1 MGMTVRIF
9 IKIVVGIF
17 PKKRAKVNVKFENL
31 LKSEKF
37 DIMKAMTK
45 SKFLIKGLG
54 GKKSLSGVI
63 GVNGAKNAALKL
75 MAASILFKGE
85 IMLKNIPDIED
96 IKHTAN
102 LLDKLGFAV
111 KRVGKRAYKIKP
123 TKHINYELSRE
134 TAKRLRASIVL
145 VGPILARL
153 GKVKFPH
160 PGGCVIGKRPI
171 DFFLDGFKKMGARVV
186 DKNGSYFISTQSG
199 KLKGAEILLRVPS
212 VTGTETF
219 MMAGT
224 LAKGTTIIKN
234 AAMEPEI
241 VHLAEFLVSS
251 GAKISGAGTPTITIK
266 GGGLLSRKKAYT
278 AMPDRIEAGSF
289 LILGALAA
297 KDLLIKNCNPDH
309 LEILVDALRSAGIKI
324 DTAKNS
330 IRVRGLKNNHKP
342 LDIKTHE
349 YPGFPTDLQAPMT
362 IFLTQAA
369 GESFVFETIFEGRL
383 NYTESLVTMGADIKT
398 MDPHRIIVKGPS
410 PLHGKVLE
418 SPDLRA
424 GLAFVLAA
432 IIASGNSVVH
442 NVRNIDRGYERVE
455 ERLRKIGVDIARVDA
470 EEVRMGL

>member
-1 MGMTVRIF
+1 M
-9 IKIVVGIF
+9 
-17 PKKRAKVNVKFENL
+17 A
-31 LKSEKF
+31 
-37 DIMKAMTK
+37 K
-45 SKFLIKGLG
+45 SKFLINGLG
-54 GKKSLSGVI
+54 GKKTLSGVI

-75 MAASILFKGE
+75 MAASILFKDE
-85 IMLKNIPDIED
+85 VVFKNIPDIED
-96 IKHTAN
+96 IKHTAH
-102 LLDKLGFAV
+102 LLGELGFSV
-111 KRVGKRAYKIKP
+111 KKEGKRTYKIKP
-123 TKHINYELSRE
+123 TKHINCELSRG

-145 VGPILARL
+145 VGPILARF

-171 DFFLDGFKKMGARVV
+171 DLFLDGFKKMGARVV
-186 DKNGSYFISTQSG
+186 DRNGNYFISTQSG

-219 MMAGT
+219 MMAAT
-224 LAKGTTIIKN
+224 LAKGVTTIKN

-241 VHLAEFLVSS
+241 AHLAEFLISS
-251 GAKISGAGTPTITIK
+251 GAQISGAGTPTITVK
-266 GGGLLSRKKAYT
+266 GGGLLSRKKPHT
-278 AMPDRIEAGSF
+278 TMPDRIEAGSF

-297 KDLLIKNCNPDH
+297 RDLLIKNCNPNH
-309 LEILVDALRSAGIKI
+309 LEILIDALRNSGIKI

-330 IRVRGLKNNHKP
+330 IRVRGLRGNHKP
-342 LDIKTHE
+342 LNIKTHE

-362 IFLTQAA
+362 VFLTQAA

-424 GLAFVLAA
+424 GLAFVVAA
-432 IIASGNSVVH
+432 VIASGSSVVC

-455 ERLRKIGVDIARVDA
+455 ERLRKIGVDIVRVDVDEA
-470 EEVRMGL
+470 RTGL